1 MIGLIDCNNFFVS
14 CERVFRPDL
23 KNKPVIVLSNNDG
36 CVIARSNEVK
46 ALGIPMGVPLF
57 KIKHLV
63 EQHNITLFSSNFS
76 LYGDLSVRV
85 MHTLGNLVPSLEI
98 YSVDEAFLDL
108 AGIEDIILFG
118 QKIRHTVEQHIGIPT
133 SLGIASTKTLAKIA
147 NYYAKK
153 DALYKGVCL
162 LQSES
167 DVISAL
173 MDLPVNEIWGIGRKI
188 TESLLRLRIRT
199 AWDLYQV
206 DRAWMRQKYTVTG
219 ERLWMEL
226 HGIPCRHIEEV
237 AANKKSIQVT
247 RSFATAISTLEE
259 LKQVIAGY
267 ASRAG
272 EKLRK
277 TQQRT
282 RTLMVYLR
290 TNKFRPQDPQVYR
303 TGSLTL
309 PFPVYDNLSLTTAA
323 CKILEQIFEPGYKY
337 YKAGVMLMDFS
348 ALDTIQLDLFTSSLT
363 PQQEEKTLNLSK
375 AMDSI
380 NHRFGKSTIVHG
392 SCGLNLHWKDRK
404 QRVSPAYTTRWE
416 DLPLVK

>member
-23 KNKPVIVLSNNDG
+23 KNKPIIVLSNNDG

-46 ALGIPMGVPLF
+46 TLGIPMGVPLF

-76 LYGDLSVRV
+76 LYGDLSARV
-85 MHTLGNLVPSLEI
+85 MHTLGDLVPSLEI

-108 AGIEDIILFG
+108 AGIKDVIPFG

-133 SLGIASTKTLAKIA
+133 SLGIAPTKTLAKIA

-153 DALYKGVCL
+153 DTTYKGVCL

-173 MDLPVNEIWGIGRKI
+173 MDLPVSEIWGIGRKI
-188 TESLLRLRIRT
+188 SESLLRLRIRT

-237 AANKKSIQVT
+237 AATKKSIQVT

-290 TNKFRPQDPQVYR
+290 TNKFRPQDPQLYR
-303 TGSLTL
+303 TGSITL

-323 CKILEQIFEPGYKY
+323 CKVLEQIFEPGYKY
-337 YKAGVMLMDFS
+337 YKAGVMLLDFS
-348 ALDTIQLDLFTSSLT
+348 ALETLQLDLFTPSLT

-380 NHRFGKSTIVHG
+380 NHRFGRSTIVHG

-416 DLPLVK
+416 DLPQVK